1 MYFISKNFW
10 FTIHVWR
17 IIDWICWACAIFC
30 SIPYLQACTDRQTDR
45 RTDGQ
50 TDRRTDGQTD
60 RRTDIQTYRRT
71 DGRTDGRTDEK
82 ITVELG
88 NQRFLHSKLEAG
100 IEVGVSKQRRSD
112 IQIVSHQIGD
122 ATHLI
127 ENYLPNTRTYQLLVL
142 YVFNWVWKNFTSSTW
157 EYVGGNQYRK
167 TYNFTRWT
175 YYYVGIYSTPF
186 FYPPQSNSSVRR
198 PREFSHGRSRMNDG
212 ERKMQPS
219 IKDDVIAT
227 NTSRE

>member
-1 MYFISKNFW
+1 MGLCYFLLNTLSAGMYG
-10 FTIHVWR
+10 
-17 IIDWICWACAIFC
+17 
-30 SIPYLQACTDRQTDR
+30 QTDGQTDR

-60 RRTDIQTYRRT
+60 RHTDIQT

-142 YVFNWVWKNFTSSTW
+142 YVFN
-157 EYVGGNQYRK
+157 
-167 TYNFTRWT
+167 
-175 YYYVGIYSTPF
+175 
-186 FYPPQSNSSVRR
+186 
-198 PREFSHGRSRMNDG
+198 
-212 ERKMQPS
+212 
-219 IKDDVIAT
+219 
-227 NTSRE
+227 